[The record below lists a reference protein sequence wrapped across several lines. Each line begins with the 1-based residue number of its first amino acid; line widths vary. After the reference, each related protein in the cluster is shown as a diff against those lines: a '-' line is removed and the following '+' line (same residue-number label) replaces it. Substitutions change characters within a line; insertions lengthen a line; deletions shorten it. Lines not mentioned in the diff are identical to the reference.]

1 MLRLRTVVIS
11 AFAAVVLMTGFSGCE
26 EEKPVTKTN
35 PGAKRD
41 EIQKKTQSGIPG
53 KPAGSGH

>member
-1 MLRLRTVVIS
+1 VI
-11 AFAAVVLMTGFSGCE
+11 AASIAGCE
-26 EEKPVTKTN
+26 EAKPVTNPN

-53 KPAGSGH
+53 KPTGPVKAH